1 MNTFKTLQIR
11 AVSRYVKVSPNKI
24 RRVLRQ
30 IKGIN
35 CYDALLLLQFLPY
48 SACEPVIKVLY
59 SSIANA
65 KNKFGLNKSKLF
77 IKEIFANQSKS
88 LKKIRVRAK
97 NRVNKIVKIMSS
109 ITIVVE
115 EKKNNKN
122 F

>member
-30 IKGIN
+30 IKGTN